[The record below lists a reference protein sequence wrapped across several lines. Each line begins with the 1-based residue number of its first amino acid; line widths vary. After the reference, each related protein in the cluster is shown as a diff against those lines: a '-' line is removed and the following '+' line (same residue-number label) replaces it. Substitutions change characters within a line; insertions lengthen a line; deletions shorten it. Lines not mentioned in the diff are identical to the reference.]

1 MNRKTC
7 YPDAPELR
15 VRRPPE
21 RHPAIC
27 RSFSSPLN
35 RAEKDIVLFLSGG
48 IGYGLVEVLW
58 RGRTHPSMV
67 LCGGTCLLIL
77 TKINTALSGKN
88 LFLRAALC
96 GTAITAVE
104 FATGCIVNLGLK
116 LAVWDYS
123 KQPFQLLGQ
132 ICLLY
137 SFFWFLFG
145 LAVSA
150 GMTLWQKRTV
160 RKKTAEKETVT
171 L

>member
-7 YPDAPELR
+7 YPAEEVR
-15 VRRPPE
+15 VCRPPE
-21 RHPAIC
+21 RRPVLC
-27 RSFSSPLN
+27 RSFSAPMK
-35 RAEKDIVLFLSGG
+35 RAEKDLVLFLSGG

-67 LCGGTCLLIL
+67 LCGGACLLIL
-77 TKINTALSGKN
+77 TKINKVLYRKN
-88 LFLRAALC
+88 LFLRAVLC

-104 FATGCIVNLGLK
+104 FATGCIVNLGLG
-116 LAVWDYS
+116 LHVWDYS

-150 GMTLWQKRTV
+150 GMTIWQKKTS
-160 RKKTAEKETVT
+160 RKPVAEKERAI